1 MIGSAKE
8 IARWI
13 ESHDDIAVIVHFRP
27 DGDAYGCALALTQA
41 IRALGKRAFPACDDP
56 VEPKYR
62 FLPGWE
68 DFQTADSIPFSP
80 KAALGADVSE
90 PSRMGK
96 LSALFDAC
104 ASRAVIDHHATNTGF
119 GDACYVA
126 EDAAA
131 AGELVL
137 EVIEALGLALTPD
150 MALCVY
156 TAVSTDSGNF
166 SFKSTSAN
174 TYRAAA
180 ECVAAGLDVEEA
192 TRVLYRTRSLAKT
205 RLLGSALNR
214 IEMYEGGKVALVRI
228 TNAMYAETGATRPES
243 HGIVNYLNEI
253 EGVRVGILAEELDDG
268 VKFSFRAAGG
278 TNVAALAQV
287 FGGGGHVA
295 AAGANVFHTTL
306 DEIVPQVIR
315 AAAECASRV

>member
-8 IARWI
+8 VARWI
-13 ESHDDIAVIVHFRP
+13 ESHDDIAVITHFRP
-27 DGDAYGCALALTQA
+27 DGDAYGCALALTEA
-41 IRALGKRAFPACDDP
+41 IRALGKRAFPASDDP

-68 DFQTADSIPFSP
+68 EFVTADSVPFAP
-80 KAALGADVSE
+80 KSALGADVSE
-90 PSRMGK
+90 RSRMGK
-96 LSALFDAC
+96 LSALFDSC
-104 ASRAVIDHHATNTGF
+104 ESRAVIDHHATNEGF
-119 GDACYVA
+119 GDARYVA

-137 EVIEALGLALTPD
+137 DVIEELGLVLTPR
-150 MALCVY
+150 MALDVY
-156 TAVSTDSGNF
+156 VAVSTDSGNF
-166 SFKSTSAN
+166 SFHSTSAN

-180 ECVAAGLDVEEA
+180 KCVTAGTDVEET
-192 TRVLYRTRSLAKT
+192 TRALYRTRSLAKT

-214 IEMYEGGKVALVRI
+214 IEMYAGGKVALIRL

-253 EGVRVGILAEELDDG
+253 EGVRVGILAEETDEG
-268 VKFSFRAAGG
+268 VKFSFRAADGA
-278 TNVAALAQV
+278 NVAALAQR

-295 AAGANVFHTTL
+295 AAGANVANVTL
-306 DEIVPQVIR
+306 DEIVPRVVL
-315 AAAECASRV
+315 AATECANQ